1 MYSLLTYFGL
11 LVLGSEAF
19 VIISLVWV
27 IGALLGNVLTFAAVT
42 RLRQFANCPPKASHM
57 RRRLYKGSTQE
68 VKSLF
73 NSFHQQAA
81 A

>member
-42 RLRQFANCPPKASHM
+42 RLRQFAN
-57 RRRLYKGSTQE
+57 
-68 VKSLF
+68 
-73 NSFHQQAA
+73 
-81 A
+81 